1 MLQMY
6 KVFFKD
12 RTLFLT
18 DQIEQDLR
26 PPVHAIHKYTSINQL
41 KEFIYNFEKK
51 THLQQGYI
59 YSHNL
64 EELFN
69 AFKTCFKLIDAAG
82 GLVFNSKNEF
92 LCIYRRGVYDLPKG
106 KAEPGE
112 TIEETAIREVMEE
125 CGLDKVNL
133 KDKLLCTY
141 HTYWLKE
148 ELVLKTTHWY
158 QMQYEGN
165 SPLIPQAQESITE
178 AKWCSKD
185 FISSFVQN
193 TYPSIVEVLKKQGL
207 F

>member
-1 MLQMY
+1 
-6 KVFFKD
+6 
-12 RTLFLT
+12 
-18 DQIEQDLR
+18 
-26 PPVHAIHKYTSINQL
+26 
-41 KEFIYNFEKK
+41 
-51 THLQQGYI
+51 
-59 YSHNL
+59 
-64 EELFN
+64 
-69 AFKTCFKLIDAAG
+69 
-82 GLVFNSKNEF
+82 
-92 LCIYRRGVYDLPKG
+92 
-106 KAEPGE
+106 
-112 TIEETAIREVMEE
+112 MEE

-193 TYPSIVEVLKKQGL
+193 TYPSIVEVLKNKDYSCRSPGDFSFTNKFHLTHSYQKA
-207 F
+207 